1 MKKLSIQELTTKL
14 LLVLQRFYLVLI
26 FLIGTALF
34 FFVRINYPDHKLEDS
49 TLAFFILTSLFYIPV
64 SIELIMLALLLAILT
79 GVLAAAVP
87 ARRAA
92 ALDPVEA
99 IRHV

>member
-49 TLAFFILTSLFYIPV
+49 TLAFFILTSLVYIPV
-64 SIELIMLALLLAILT
+64 SFLLENNTKMIQRLLLMVIPVLLMGYYCFIL
-79 GVLAAAVP
+79 LNL
-87 ARRAA
+87 RK
-92 ALDPVEA
+92 
-99 IRHV
+99 HW